1 MADHPLQAANAYRS
15 IVEALKMARQAAE
28 AAGEAAQT
36 AYGRA
41 YPDDVDLSLVEQ
53 AKMASE
59 HSDQLFME
67 AKKSVQI
74 AANHRHRLKGER
86 TALDSVEVKFL
97 SQAVAAVAE
106 TNQIWTNSP
115 TVNIKV
121 MRINKENNQFN

>member
-1 MADHPLQAANAYRS
+1 
-15 IVEALKMARQAAE
+15 MARQAAE

-59 HSDQLFME
+59 HSDQLLME
-67 AKKSVQI
+67 AKKLVQI
-74 AANHRHRLKGER
+74 VANHRNRLKGER

>member
-59 HSDQLFME
+59 HSDQLLME
-67 AKKSVQI
+67 AKKLVQI
-74 AANHRHRLKGER
+74 VANHRDWFKGER
-86 TALDSVEVKFL
+86 TALDSVEMKL
-97 SQAVAAVAE
+97 SKAVAAVAE
-106 TNQIWTNSP
+106 SNSNVDKLTNGKYQSDAH
-115 TVNIKV
+115 KQ
-121 MRINKENNQFN
+121 RK